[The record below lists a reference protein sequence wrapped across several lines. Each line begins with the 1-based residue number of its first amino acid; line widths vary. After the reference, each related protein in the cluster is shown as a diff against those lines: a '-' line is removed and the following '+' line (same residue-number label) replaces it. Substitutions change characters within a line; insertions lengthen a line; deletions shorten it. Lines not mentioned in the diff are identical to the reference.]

1 VELNWRLSREKLQND
16 YLSLESA
23 EQMTEIGMLGAQS
36 QDFSLDHGA
45 LDVVVFQYH
54 VLLQAFDGKV

>member
-1 VELNWRLSREKLQND
+1 
-16 YLSLESA
+16 
-23 EQMTEIGMLGAQS
+23 MLGAQS

-54 VLLQAFDGKV
+54 VLLEAFDGKV